1 MEAFSSSKTQPP
13 IVEKPPGEAATN
25 KPPQNL
31 VTCVHRAK
39 IAVEENNC
47 CTFKID
53 LSTWQFWARK
63 GVKSFKVDEKR
74 IDVFWDFRI
83 KSKSKASLVDSRLLY
98 KKENVVGKKCFGA
111 RSLLGNGKKEHDIH
125 IETSFSVNYDPQ
137 MWIAI
142 DQTVVV
148 QVMNLHWRFRGN
160 ETVIVDDMPVQI
172 FWDVYDW
179 LFNGSGSGSGQGM
192 FIFRQGGGER
202 DSDDNGGAIYYDEC
216 SKDFCH
222 LVYAWKRKSGAWHV
236 CDCLL
241 GLRSFLLQGVQKSKF
256 KEKLYVELMAGF
268 VNDNKISQGLINDF
282 LYAETFS
289 RSRWSSSSWGPRRIK
304 QALFEKGVSKVDAE
318 KAIQLVFEDRES
330 GEDQESSRLGMS
342 KHSIDHLI
350 VQASK
355 QWLRGRDGPP
365 DKQKSRIIRW
375 LQYRGFNWGVISFV
389 LKKLESEYS
398 P

>member
-39 IAVEENNC
+39 IAGLYCTITLTWTKSFMKYILFVTVEENNC

-74 IDVFWDFRI
+74 IDVFWDFRSAKFSSSPEPASDYYVALVSDGDVVLLIGDQKKEAFKRI

-222 LVYAWKRKSGAWHV
+222 LVYAWK
-236 CDCLL
+236 
-241 GLRSFLLQGVQKSKF
+241 VQ
-256 KEKLYVELMAGF
+256 
-268 VNDNKISQGLINDF
+268 
-282 LYAETFS
+282 
-289 RSRWSSSSWGPRRIK
+289 
-304 QALFEKGVSKVDAE
+304 
-318 KAIQLVFEDRES
+318 
-330 GEDQESSRLGMS
+330 
-342 KHSIDHLI
+342 
-350 VQASK
+350 
-355 QWLRGRDGPP
+355 
-365 DKQKSRIIRW
+365 
-375 LQYRGFNWGVISFV
+375 
-389 LKKLESEYS
+389 
-398 P
+398 